1 MRMYNKNIVKILWG
15 LLRLLFIVRFIVV
28 VFTKQATF
36 TEWSLFIIGNL
47 LFEIH
52 DNTQERGK

>member
-1 MRMYNKNIVKILWG
+1 MYNKNIVKILWG

-28 VFTKQATF
+28 AFTSQATF
-36 TEWSLFIIGNL
+36 TELSLFIIGNL
-47 LFEIH
+47 LFEIY

>member
-1 MRMYNKNIVKILWG
+1 MYNKNIVKILWG

-36 TEWSLFIIGNL
+36 NELSLFIIGNL

>member
-36 TEWSLFIIGNL
+36 IELGLFIIGNL
-47 LFEIH
+47 LFEIY

>member
-1 MRMYNKNIVKILWG
+1 MYNKNIVKILWG

-28 VFTKQATF
+28 VFTKQVTF
-36 TEWSLFIIGNL
+36 IELGLFIIGNL